1 MLIGCTG
8 FLPGFLLGNVD
19 EDWWIVQLT
28 RVGISSCF
36 FFGCYGF
43 SHEGGGGATDSGSLS
58 VPLIG

>member
-36 FFGCYGF
+36 FLGVMDFLTRAAAVLPTAAHYRCR
-43 SHEGGGGATDSGSLS
+43 
-58 VPLIG
+58 